1 MRRDAVSEIFLTK
14 GSIVKILVIEP
25 SSLVKRELIFSA
37 AADGTTFPTSIPY
50 SKCSCCTN

>member
-1 MRRDAVSEIFLTK
+1 MSEIFLTK